1 LDAPL
6 FRYTAAHVDG
16 TILHSQTAAAR
27 FAADVRRPICA
38 WIAPHPHYRDA
49 YPRDG
54 RPRSEQRAD
63 YGLDESSFVYLMFG
77 QARAYKRIP
86 QAIRAFRE
94 LSDEDARL
102 IVAGAPVDD
111 GIAEDIV
118 QAAGGDKRVLLLLRF
133 IPDSEVSTL
142 FELSD
147 AAVLNHREVFSSGI
161 LLLALSYGV
170 PVVAPQ
176 EGSARDVAGPPAV
189 ETFPAGG
196 LSGALSAVR
205 QVQAE
210 TRRRVAL
217 EAVEPF
223 TYDALADE
231 VLKAYIGE
239 GGTKVTSD
247 HAAASV

>member
-1 LDAPL
+1 
-6 FRYTAAHVDG
+6 
-16 TILHSQTAAAR
+16 
-27 FAADVRRPICA
+27 
-38 WIAPHPHYRDA
+38 
-49 YPRDG
+49 
-54 RPRSEQRAD
+54 
-63 YGLDESSFVYLMFG
+63 MFG

-147 AAVLNHREVFSSGI
+147 AAVLNHREVLSSGI

-176 EGSARDVAGPPAV
+176 EG
-189 ETFPAGG
+189 
-196 LSGALSAVR
+196 
-205 QVQAE
+205 
-210 TRRRVAL
+210 
-217 EAVEPF
+217 
-223 TYDALADE
+223 
-231 VLKAYIGE
+231 
-239 GGTKVTSD
+239 
-247 HAAASV
+247 